1 MRARQV
7 SRKRPA
13 PRQAQRAQVDEAEG
27 GNIGLLQ
34 AALFCR
40 EKLGSVHGKSSSLQ
54 WTDCAAQG
62 PDLSAMMEKGEYNIW
77 YDKPTKLL
85 WHTICR
91 HDPQH
96 RHSTQHTACEH
107 TLSEPA
113 SCDLRGSAKAWCW
126 THLPAYQVRQAD
138 GPPRPHTHRR
148 HHALQRGRTLR
159 HHARHRQPRAVT
171 SFCCRALFFH

>member
-40 EKLGSVHGKSSSLQ
+40 KKLGSVHGKSSSLQ

-77 YDKPTKLL
+77 YDKPTKFL

-96 RHSTQHTACEH
+96 TVHSTQHTACSTH
-107 TLSEPA
+107 SVSLHPVTCAALRKPGVGLTCRPTRYDKPTGRRDRTPIAATTLCNVGAHCGTTRGTA
-113 SCDLRGSAKAWCW
+113 S
-126 THLPAYQVRQAD
+126 
-138 GPPRPHTHRR
+138 
-148 HHALQRGRTLR
+148 RGR
-159 HHARHRQPRAVT
+159 
-171 SFCCRALFFH
+171 